1 MSSVLPAT
9 DETAGGE
16 EESGTVQKTAPLRP
30 LTLRPKQEEGLSYYA
45 EYRHGLV
52 PWDMGTGKTLLAVEH
67 AKQNV
72 KGQRILIV
80 APVNTHAGWLKTF
93 NRQWPDMPVTIL
105 GSPDKDT
112 EGWLKATGRMEA
124 PFKGTG
130 KRNGVFIVGWEV
142 MHGYTKTIYE
152 VTSWSDVATRKEYNS
167 KEAVGTE
174 AIRPPWAATGV
185 WDLVV
190 ADECHRMQNRK
201 SASYEVMNT
210 IKAERKLAMS
220 GTWTGNKKEGAFG
233 TLHWLWPKRYPY
245 FWPWVDKHMETV
257 PDPYTFKRIVGEL
270 EPGSIVKDIPCYMRV
285 IADVSEIK
293 VAVHDVEV
301 DMAPKQAQTYK
312 RFKDEAFAWLDEQ
325 PIGTPLPVVQ
335 RIRLRQVALGMPGA
349 VVVTDDPIPYL
360 DGSGKTR
367 FSQEEYV
374 EVTFRPNCTSSKIAA
389 LKEIIADLPDGEPLM
404 VYVHSKRFVEP
415 VVHQLGKQAV
425 GWTGDTPLRT
435 RMSILDKFGKP
446 NGPRIIV
453 AVISAIG
460 EGTDGLQHVCANEVW
475 LSQDDNNL
483 LNEQCKARLLRSGQ
497 LRTVNRWNIYAR
509 DTMDRGIYRK
519 NDLNRIEMQEFW
531 SE

>member
-1 MSSVLPAT
+1 MSSVLSTA
-9 DETAGGE
+9 DATAGGE
-16 EESGTVQKTAPLRP
+16 TESGTVQETSPLRP
-30 LTLRPKQEEGLSYYA
+30 LTLRPKQEQGLSYYA

-52 PWDMGTGKTLLAVEH
+52 AWDMGTGKTLLGVEH

-72 KGQRILIV
+72 KAHRVLVV
-80 APVNTHAGWLKTF
+80 APVNTHAGWVKTF
-93 NRQWPDMPVTIL
+93 NRQWPEVEVTVL
-105 GSPDKDT
+105 GSPDKDI
-112 EGWLKATGRMEA
+112 EGWKKAAGKRDT

-142 MHGYTKTIYE
+142 MHGYTKKIYE
-152 VTSWSDVATRKEYNS
+152 TKSWCDVATRKEYSS
-167 KEAVGTE
+167 KEVVGTE
-174 AIRPPWAATGV
+174 TIRPPWAETGT
-185 WDLVV
+185 WDLVI

-201 SASYEVMNT
+201 SASHEVMMT
-210 IKAERKLAMS
+210 IKADRKLAMS

-257 PDPYTFKRIVGEL
+257 PDPYTYKRIVGEL
-270 EPGSIVKDIPCYMRV
+270 EPGSIIKDIPCYMRV
-285 IADVSEIK
+285 VADMGEIK

-301 DMAPKQAQTYK
+301 DMAATQAKTYK

-349 VVVTDDPIPYL
+349 VVVADDPIPYL
-360 DGSGKTR
+360 DGQGKTR

-374 EVTFRPNCTSSKIAA
+374 EVTFRPNCKSSKIDA
-389 LKEIIADLPDGEPLM
+389 LKEIIADLPENEPLM

-425 GWTGDTPLRT
+425 GWTGNTPLHE
-435 RMSILDKFGKP
+435 RMKILNTFGKS

-509 DTMDRGIYRK
+509 GTMDRGVYRK
-519 NDLNRIEMQEFW
+519 NDNNRIEMQEFW